1 VVLGGLERTQE
12 GCVAGGNCSH
22 PSEYTRLRAG
32 YMAGEGRVE
41 RSQFGQVGSART
53 QNIDAPRNLDRF
65 ALSEEQRF
73 MLRVD
78 ERTLELV
85 RCPAGMFGIARKSP
99 KIIGENDRQ
108 ILGESMG

>member
-1 VVLGGLERTQE
+1 
-12 GCVAGGNCSH
+12 
-22 PSEYTRLRAG
+22 
-32 YMAGEGRVE
+32 MAGEGRVE
-41 RSQFGQVGSART
+41 RSQLGQVGAACS

-65 ALSEEQRF
+65 ALGEEQRF
-73 MLRVD
+73 MLCVD

-99 KIIGENDRQ
+99 KVIGENHRQ

>member
-1 VVLGGLERTQE
+1 
-12 GCVAGGNCSH
+12 
-22 PSEYTRLRAG
+22 
-32 YMAGEGRVE
+32 MAGEGRVE
-41 RSQFGQVGSART
+41 RSELGQVGSART
-53 QNIDAPRNLDRF
+53 QNIDAPCNLDRF

-73 MLRVD
+73 MLCVD